1 MSDAGPVILAL
12 ALCFFTACGP
22 HQKKA
27 EATGPAVEQPR
38 VGSPKFRGAAK
49 VGELEADVSVTAG
62 GEYNVSFLD
71 EAGDDLPAASASN
84 VSLQV
89 DHETVK
95 FAINDT
101 GESWV
106 AKARPPRDAATPVHL
121 AFAFRGKPAS
131 ADVPLT
137 QVDLPLDYVC
147 PMDPDIRSA
156 TPGTC
161 SRCGMKLVFGIPDPE
176 EYPLHVKI
184 EPAEFRPEERVQLV
198 LTVENPATQKIVNH
212 FEVVH
217 ERLFHLFIVSAD
229 LKYFLHDHP
238 KFDRA
243 GDFRFDTSFPKPGMY
258 RLLADFYPS
267 GGTPQLA
274 PKTIFVPGPPGAPV
288 ELADA
293 QLSPD
298 TSLQHGTNTDAG
310 LVMQPQRLAAGSPA
324 RLVFHLNPGDGLEK
338 YLGAWAHMLAASDDL
353 IDLLHEHPMS
363 ADGGAQIEFDLIFPR
378 ARTYRIWVQ
387 FQRKGVVNTVAFN
400 VPVQ

>member
-1 MSDAGPVILAL
+1 MKVRAL
-12 ALCFFTACGP
+12 VLRGSIAVGSCLFAACGT
-22 HQKKA
+22 HDKKA
-27 EATGPAVEQPR
+27 DPSVTAVEQPR
-38 VGSPKFRGAAK
+38 AGTPKFRGAAK
-49 VGELEADVSVTAG
+49 VAGLEADVGVTAG
-62 GEYNVSFLD
+62 GDYNISFLD
-71 EAGDDLPAASASN
+71 EAGDDVPAASASN
-84 VSLQV
+84 V
-89 DHETVK
+89 TVEADREAVR
-95 FAINDT
+95 FDLNDT

-106 AKARPPRDAATPVHL
+106 GKGRPPRDAATPLHL
-121 AFAFRGKPAS
+121 MFTFQGKSAS
-131 ADVPLT
+131 GDVPLT

-156 TPGTC
+156 TPGKC

-176 EYPLHVKI
+176 EYPLQLKI
-184 EPAEFRPEERVQLV
+184 TPPEFHPGEKVQLV
-198 LTVENPATQKIVNH
+198 FTVENPSTREIVNH

-243 GDFRFDTSFPKPGMY
+243 GEFRFDTSFPKPGMY
-258 RLLADFYPS
+258 RLLADYYPS

-274 PKTIFVPGPPGAPV
+274 PKTIFVPGTPV
-288 ELADA
+288 ALSEAK
-293 QLSPD
+293 LSPD
-298 TSLQHGTNTDAG
+298 TAPQHGKNTDAD
-310 LVMQPQRLAAGSPA
+310 LVLQPAHLTAGTPA
-324 RLVFHLNPGDGLEK
+324 KLMFRLNPGDGLEK

-363 ADGGAQIEFDLIFPR
+363 ADGGSQIEFDLIFPR
-378 ARTYRIWVQ
+378 PRVYRIWVQ